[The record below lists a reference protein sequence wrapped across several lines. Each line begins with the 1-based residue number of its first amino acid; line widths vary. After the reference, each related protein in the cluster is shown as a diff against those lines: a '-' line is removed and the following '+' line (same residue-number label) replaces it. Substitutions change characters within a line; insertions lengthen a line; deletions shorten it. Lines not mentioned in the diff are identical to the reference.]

1 MFEVDD
7 NLLLI
12 YALVF
17 AQNLEVPI
25 ILVRRRRHRVSPTSV
40 DAASIVAHREVLRD
54 CVRAYLVTRHAA
66 AFKVSP
72 LTPASEMSTSAF
84 VSISSCLSYFYS
96 YLEIL
101 MGKFSNEIIA
111 LRAELF

>member
-1 MFEVDD
+1 MDYLIEVDD

-40 DAASIVAHREVLRD
+40 DAASIHCGEGL
-54 CVRAYLVTRHAA
+54 
-66 AFKVSP
+66 P
-72 LTPASEMSTSAF
+72 
-84 VSISSCLSYFYS
+84 I
-96 YLEIL
+96 
-101 MGKFSNEIIA
+101 
-111 LRAELF
+111 